1 VGLLS
6 GNRFDD
12 RELDAIRNGLREV
25 GYNEGKDVAIEYR
38 SAEGR
43 YDRLASLA
51 EELVRHPVTLLA
63 AIGGTVSA
71 VAAKT
76 ATATIPIVFMNGG
89 DPVRAGLVTSLNRPG
104 ANVTGVS
111 FFVTTLGA
119 KRLELLRQLMPTVT
133 TFGYLANRANAN
145 FELER
150 ADIEAAARALNLH
163 VRVQWASSER
173 DFVAA
178 FDNFSAQK
186 AGAIIVSADAF
197 FLSQRAELAAFG
209 LRHRL
214 PLMCDVREHAVAG
227 SMMSY
232 GTDRIGAYRQGGI
245 YIGKILQ
252 GDRPAD
258 LPIMQSTKFEF
269 VINLK
274 TANALGIAVPQSLL
288 EQIPVDFTHSQRA

>member
-197 FLSQRAELAAFG
+197 FLSQRSELAAFG

-252 GDRPAD
+252 GDRPAE

-274 TANALGIAVPQSLL
+274 TAKALGIAVPQSLL
-288 EQIPVDFTHSQRA
+288 VAADDVID